1 MDTSTELQASGI
13 TNASD
18 AKPSDVSVDS
28 GYETATMNPS
38 TEIPE
43 SLPPESPRLLV
54 EKENDSLSK
63 GSGLQSP
70 PMSITEETP
79 IKQDSIDIS
88 DTREK
93 DDDVTSMEKRLI
105 KLENELRELKSGNP
119 PGAIPATDHDPP
131 VASTEVNS
139 DADREAKISRMT
151 YKEFRQ
157 IKPDMKP
164 AKTTAAIIIC
174 YDDTDMHDTKRSKHV
189 GTEKREL
196 QVPREDAVPT
206 HIAINSRILT
216 DVIRPEIDFSLPEKQ
231 TIFIAPFKGI
241 VAHEAAIRAAFE
253 RRAADCESEKA
264 GMNRDSP
271 VDGKDQDDTHKEN
284 QSGERSNA
292 EVEPTATSSQSS
304 YE

>member
-1 MDTSTELQASGI
+1 VLLNTSFPT
-13 TNASD
+13 D
-18 AKPSDVSVDS
+18 AFS
-28 GYETATMNPS
+28 
-38 TEIPE
+38 
-43 SLPPESPRLLV
+43 
-54 EKENDSLSK
+54 
-63 GSGLQSP
+63 
-70 PMSITEETP
+70 
-79 IKQDSIDIS
+79 
-88 DTREK
+88 
-93 DDDVTSMEKRLI
+93 
-105 KLENELRELKSGNP
+105 P

-264 GMNRDSP
+264 GMNRDSIDP
-271 VDGKDQDDTHKEN
+271 ASTDNVDKRVTQTDDAGL
-284 QSGERSNA
+284 SPRRSSLYQYYSIVT
-292 EVEPTATSSQSS
+292 ESQTRPSRWKGPRR
-304 YE
+304 YTQRKPKR